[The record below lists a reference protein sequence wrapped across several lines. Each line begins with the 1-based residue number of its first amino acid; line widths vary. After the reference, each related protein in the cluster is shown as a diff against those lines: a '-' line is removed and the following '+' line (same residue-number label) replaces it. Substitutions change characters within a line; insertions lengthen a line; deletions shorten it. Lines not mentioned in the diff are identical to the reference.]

1 MEEIMR
7 EFRPQRVAEMIHRE
21 LAVRLREDVK
31 DPDLGVVSITRVDL
45 NRDLSVASVY
55 YLPLGGGAPSPEMRE
70 AVTRAAGK
78 LRGPIGRVLRLRH
91 APKLNFIADQHT
103 EAAFRVHDLLAELE
117 GVRSKHADEE
127 DGR

>member
-1 MEEIMR
+1 MR

-21 LAVRLREDVK
+21 LAIRLRGDIK
-31 DPDLGVVSITRVDL
+31 DPEIGVVSITRVDL

-55 YLPLGGGAPSPEMRE
+55 YLPLGGGAPSPEMQE
-70 AVTRAAGK
+70 AVERAARQ

-91 APKLNFIADQHT
+91 APRLDFIPDKHT

-117 GVRSKHADEE
+117 GERDETP
-127 DGR
+127 DTDDAT